1 VALLFCTFTR
11 ASIFLLRFF
20 VFVFW
25 RRESLFFQELN
36 SPRPPFF
43 FFFNCRRTGPSHL
56 TPQQSRREKER
67 SHVDPRAEP
76 VPRRH
81 HQEQAQE
88 PGLTGF
94 FCARLVSQPTP
105 KRLNN
110 TEARWCCRCC
120 RQGSCL
126 ATQEEGRTWYVFRP
140 PSRCLS
146 DRIPQFFATQLPA
159 RLLRRAETRLPRRC
173 AYQNLPTASSWVLSH
188 HSNLSTSAFFLKK
201 STKKLWL
208 LTVPFFFDEKQPMAE
223 ER

>member
-1 VALLFCTFTR
+1 MALLFCTFTR

-140 PSRCLS
+140 PRVVYLTESRNFLLHSCRQGCCDARKRGSREGVHIKIYQQLHRGS
-146 DRIPQFFATQLPA
+146 SPTIPIF
-159 RLLRRAETRLPRRC
+159 LRP
-173 AYQNLPTASSWVLSH
+173 
-188 HSNLSTSAFFLKK
+188 
-201 STKKLWL
+201 
-208 LTVPFFFDEKQPMAE
+208 PFF
-223 ER
+223 